1 MPAAES
7 MNEIYLGLCGELVKA
22 PTVGN
27 TKELNNYRFELKDI
41 TKSIITV
48 RNISKKYLLAEL
60 LWYLNERNDVGFI
73 GQFASL
79 WNRITDD
86 GETSNSAYGYI
97 LGKKYGFSQIEQII
111 ELLKKDPNT
120 RRAVLNISD
129 PSINRIET
137 KDMQCTVC
145 LQFLLR
151 NGKLS
156 CTTYMRSNDVWFG
169 LPYDVV
175 YFTFL
180 QRYIAGR
187 IGARY
192 GSYTHFVGSMHMYL
206 RDEDNIRK
214 MLENPTEDNFSIDY
228 GKLIESKATI
238 SEITKENILDA
249 MERAGV
255 LKR

>member
-1 MPAAES
+1 
-7 MNEIYLGLCGELVKA
+7 MNRIYLDLCKKLLKA
-22 PTVGN
+22 PIVGN
-27 TKELNNYRFELKDI
+27 TRELNNYKFELKNI
-41 TKSIITV
+41 NYPIATI

-60 LWYLNERNDVGFI
+60 LWYVNERNDVEFI

-79 WNRITDD
+79 WKSISDD
-86 GETSNSAYGYI
+86 GKTSNSAYGYI

-111 ELLKKDPNT
+111 EVLKKDHNS

-129 PSINRIET
+129 PSIDRVNT

-151 NGKLS
+151 ENKLH

-180 QRYIAGR
+180 QKYIAYRLGV
-187 IGARY
+187 GF
-192 GSYTHFVGSMHMYL
+192 GTYTHFVGSMHMYL
-206 RDEDNIRK
+206 RDEENIKRMVEDPSQESFDISYWKLLQNKDIVNIVDKDNI
-214 MLENPTEDNFSIDY
+214 IDIAREK
-228 GKLIESKATI
+228 GILIDEK
-238 SEITKENILDA
+238 
-249 MERAGV
+249 
-255 LKR
+255 